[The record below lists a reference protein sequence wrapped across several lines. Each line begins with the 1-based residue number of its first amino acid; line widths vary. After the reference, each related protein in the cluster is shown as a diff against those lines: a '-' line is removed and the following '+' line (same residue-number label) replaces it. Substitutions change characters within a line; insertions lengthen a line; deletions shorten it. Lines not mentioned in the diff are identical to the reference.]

1 MFTLPAHSH
10 LMNIKFKTQNLR
22 LVFGILFF
30 LSTLS
35 SQAQTGV
42 SNNSQT
48 DVATQRLQSE
58 LERIARLAKGK
69 VGVSALHLESG
80 KQVSLN
86 LREPFPMA
94 STVKVAIAV
103 ELFTKI
109 EKGEL
114 SLMTM
119 VDLQPSDLHPGSG
132 TLDVL
137 FAKPG
142 VQLSVQNLLEL
153 MMVISDNS
161 ATDILL
167 RLVGGVGAVRERLN
181 VLGVKGMSVD
191 RTIIELLADLDGVTL
206 PPGSEWTL
214 GFYDRLL
221 KTKTPEKVKAAE
233 AKMLTDLRDNS
244 TPEAMTDLLAK
255 IYNGTALKPESR
267 TLLLAVMERCRG
279 GVARLKGYLPPE
291 TVVAHKTGSLDA
303 NATDDVGII
312 TLPDGAGH
320 IAISV
325 FVGKSPQPL
334 AEREQVIAHI
344 ARSVYDYFLYQPT
357 SSLK

>member
-1 MFTLPAHSH
+1 MSKYFPL
-10 LMNIKFKTQNLR
+10 LCR
-22 LVFGILFF
+22 YLFF
-30 LSTLS
+30 ILLILETAGFSF
-35 SQAQTGV
+35 AQTV
-42 SNNSQT
+42 AKSTT
-48 DVATQRLQSE
+48 DIPAQRLQNE
-58 LERIARLAKGK
+58 LERIAKLAKGK

-80 KQVSLN
+80 KRVNLN
-86 LREPFPMA
+86 FKDAFPMA

-103 ELFTKI
+103 QLFTKI

-114 SLMTM
+114 SLLTM

-137 FAKPG
+137 FNKPG

-167 RLVGGVGAVRERLN
+167 RLVGGPKAVMERLK
-181 VLGVKGMSVD
+181 VLNIQGMSVD
-191 RTIIELLADLDGVTL
+191 RTIIELLADLDAVTL
-206 PPGSEWTL
+206 PSEDQWTL
-214 GFYDRLL
+214 GFYDKLL
-221 KTKTPEKVKAAE
+221 KTSTPEGVKAA
-233 AKMLTDLRDNS
+233 AVKLQTDPRDTS
-244 TPEAMTDLLAK
+244 TPEAMVDLLNQIFNAK
-255 IYNGTALKPESR
+255 AVKPESR
-267 TLLLAVMERCRG
+267 DVLLAVMERCRG

-320 IAISV
+320 IAIAV
-325 FVGKSPQPL
+325 FVGKSEQPL
-334 AEREQVIAHI
+334 AEREQTIAHLTRAI
-344 ARSVYDYFLYQPT
+344 YDYFLFQPFAAT
-357 SSLK
+357 SSTR

>member
-1 MFTLPAHSH
+1 VSKYFPL
-10 LMNIKFKTQNLR
+10 LCR
-22 LVFGILFF
+22 YLFF
-30 LSTLS
+30 ILLILETAGFSF
-35 SQAQTGV
+35 AQTV
-42 SNNSQT
+42 AKSTT
-48 DVATQRLQSE
+48 DIPAQRLQNE
-58 LERIARLAKGK
+58 LERIAKLAKGK

-80 KQVSLN
+80 KRVNLN
-86 LREPFPMA
+86 FKDAFPMA

-103 ELFTKI
+103 QLFTKI

-114 SLMTM
+114 SLLTM

-137 FAKPG
+137 FNKPG

-167 RLVGGVGAVRERLN
+167 RLVGGPKAVMERLK
-181 VLGVKGMSVD
+181 VLNIQGMSVD
-191 RTIIELLADLDGVTL
+191 RTIIELLADLDAVTL
-206 PPGSEWTL
+206 PSEDQWTL
-214 GFYDRLL
+214 GFYDKLL
-221 KTKTPEKVKAAE
+221 KTSTPEGVKAA
-233 AKMLTDLRDNS
+233 AVKLQTDPRDTS
-244 TPEAMTDLLAK
+244 TPEAMVDLLNQIFNAK
-255 IYNGTALKPESR
+255 AVKPESR
-267 TLLLAVMERCRG
+267 DVLLAVMERCRG

-320 IAISV
+320 IAIAV
-325 FVGKSPQPL
+325 FVGKSEQPL
-334 AEREQVIAHI
+334 AEREQTIAHLTRAI
-344 ARSVYDYFLYQPT
+344 YDYFLFQPFAAT
-357 SSLK
+357 SSTR

>member
-1 MFTLPAHSH
+1 
-10 LMNIKFKTQNLR
+10 MNCCIVPKFVW
-22 LVFGILFF
+22 LVVGLIMNAGVLI
-30 LSTLS
+30 
-35 SQAQTGV
+35 AQPHAG
-42 SNNSQT
+42 N
-48 DVATQRLQSE
+48 DLAGRRLQNE
-58 LERIARLAKGK
+58 LERIAGLAKGK
-69 VGVSALHLESG
+69 VGVSAVHLESG
-80 KQVSLN
+80 KTVNLN
-86 LREPFPMA
+86 PREAFPMA

-103 ELFTKI
+103 TLFTKI

-167 RLVGGVGAVRERLN
+167 RLVGGVSAVRARLSA
-181 VLGVKGMSVD
+181 LGIQGMSVD

-206 PPGSEWTL
+206 PPPGEWSL

-221 KTKTPEKVKAAE
+221 KSQTPEMVKAAE
-233 AKMLTDLRDNS
+233 AKLQADPRDTS
-244 TPEAMTDLLAK
+244 TPEAMVNLLNQIHSGKAL
-255 IYNGTALKPESR
+255 NPESTAL
-267 TLLLAVMERCRG
+267 LLGVMERCRG
-279 GVARLKGYLPPE
+279 GVARLKGYLPPG

-312 TLPDGAGH
+312 TLPDNAGH
-320 IAISV
+320 IAIAV
-325 FVGKSPQPL
+325 FIGKSSQPL
-334 AEREQVIAHI
+334 AEREQTIAHLT
-344 ARSVYDYFLYQPT
+344 RSIYDYFLFQP
-357 SSLK
+357 SISR

>member
-1 MFTLPAHSH
+1 M
-10 LMNIKFKTQNLR
+10 KKR
-22 LVFGILFF
+22 ILFKGLTIVF
-30 LSTLS
+30 FIFVYGAGFGQMAS
-35 SQAQTGV
+35 SGLGV
-42 SNNSQT
+42 
-48 DVATQRLQSE
+48 DVANPRLQNE

-69 VGVSALHLESG
+69 VGVCAIHLESG

-86 LREPFPMA
+86 LKEAFPMA
-94 STVKVAIAV
+94 STIKVAIAV

-167 RLVGGVGAVRERLN
+167 RLVGGVGPVRERLK
-181 VLGVKGMSVD
+181 VLGIQGMSVD

-206 PPGSEWTL
+206 PPSTEWTL
-214 GFYDRLL
+214 GFYERLL
-221 KTKTPEKVKAAE
+221 KTKTPEMVKAAE
-233 AKMLTDLRDNS
+233 VKLQTDPRDTS
-244 TPEAMTDLLAK
+244 TPEAMVNLLSQ
-255 IYNGTALKPESR
+255 IYKGTALKPESR
-267 TLLLAVMERCRG
+267 GLLLAVMERCRG
-279 GVARLKGYLPPE
+279 GLARLKGYLPPE

-320 IAISV
+320 IAIAI
-325 FVGKSPQPL
+325 FVGKSTQPL
-334 AEREQVIAHI
+334 AEREQTIAHLT
-344 ARSVYDYFLYQPT
+344 RSIYDYFLFQP
-357 SSLK
+357 SPVR

>member
-1 MFTLPAHSH
+1 MPRIASIHHF
-10 LMNIKFKTQNLR
+10 
-22 LVFGILFF
+22 V
-30 LSTLS
+30 LS
-35 SQAQTGV
+35 SLRPFVMLILALNISGLSRAQSPVAGK
-42 SNNSQT
+42 
-48 DVATQRLQSE
+48 DVARQRLMLE
-58 LERIARLAKGK
+58 LQRIAAQAKGK
-69 VGVSALHLESG
+69 VGVAALHIESG
-80 KQVSLN
+80 VRVSLN
-86 LREPFPMA
+86 PQEAFPMA
-94 STVKVAIAV
+94 STIKVAIAV
-103 ELFTKI
+103 ELFAKI
-109 EKGEL
+109 ERGEL

-167 RLVGGVGAVRERLN
+167 RLVGGTKPVMDRLN
-181 VLGVKGMSVD
+181 KLGITGMSVD

-206 PPGSEWTL
+206 PAQSEWTL

-221 KTKTPEKVKAAE
+221 KTRTPEMVKAAE
-233 AKMLTDLRDNS
+233 DRLEKDMRDTS
-244 TPEAMTDLLAK
+244 TPDAMVQLLSA
-255 IYNGTALKPESR
+255 IYSGAALKPENKV
-267 TLLLAVMERCRG
+267 LLLAVMERCRG
-279 GVARLKGYLPPE
+279 GLARLKGYLPVG

-320 IAISV
+320 IAIAV
-325 FVGKSPQPL
+325 FIGRSTQPL
-334 AEREQVIAHI
+334 AEREQTIAHLT
-344 ARSVYDYFLYQPT
+344 RSIYDYFLYTQVR
-357 SSLK
+357 